1 MLTYPAQID
10 PNLLFLYH
18 DELRTYIKK
27 TLKARLRKA
36 KKKKQKK
43 HLERQIAQ
51 CKVLSGYLD
60 KDYESV
66 RKRLYPMLKAGN
78 ITYDLIW
85 ALFKP
90 NTIAYSHTY
99 GNKEDPRCFKADSV
113 LKEGNFLGEEWW
125 TIDGRY
131 LEYDGTTFGL
141 GDLAVKVDPFKG
153 TRKITSLPAYPL
165 SYHKDPEGLRKQL
178 IERGKKF
185 VALQGMNYRY
195 HAGLAV
201 S

>member
-1 MLTYPAQID
+1 
-10 PNLLFLYH
+10 
-18 DELRTYIKK
+18 
-27 TLKARLRKA
+27 
-36 KKKKQKK
+36 
-43 HLERQIAQ
+43 
-51 CKVLSGYLD
+51 
-60 KDYESV
+60 
-66 RKRLYPMLKAGN
+66 MLKAGN

-99 GNKEDPRCFKADSV
+99 GNKEDPRCFKADNV
-113 LKEGNFLGEEWW
+113 LKEANFLGEEWW

-141 GDLAVKVDPFKG
+141 GDFTIRIEPFKG
-153 TRKITSLPAYPL
+153 TRKISSLPAYPL

-195 HAGLAV
+195 HIGLAV
-201 S
+201 SSANLCITYIC